1 MCVSLSF
8 NPTADGAHGRMTDK
22 KLKYDKYPWLAFTQ
36 LVEIF
41 SADTPH
47 DRAKEIADLQTVLI
61 QWTYAMEF
69 DPKEVY
75 FRRAEEKS
83 PEFAAI
89 VKKYDE
95 KFKEVIEETKV

>member
-1 MCVSLSF
+1 
-8 NPTADGAHGRMTDK
+8 MTDK

-41 SADTPH
+41 SAETPH
-47 DRAKEIADLQTVLI
+47 ARAKEIADLQTVLI
-61 QWTYAMEF
+61 QWTYSMDF

-75 FRRAEEKS
+75 SKRAEEKS

-89 VKKYDE
+89 VKKYDD
-95 KFKEVIEETKV
+95 KFKEVIEETQN